1 VDKKLAAQKI
11 RARLERRIATF
22 LGCEVGDLPRMKIGT
37 LVHMLFLLFGDTE
50 DLGGFS
56 TSMSGM
62 LQILTNEV
70 VWDIEA
76 KVEEAETPKVV
87 VVN

>member
-1 VDKKLAAQKI
+1 MNKELAAQKI

-56 TSMSGM
+56 TSMSGV
-62 LQILTNEV
+62 LQILSNEI
-70 VWDIEA
+70 VWDLEA
-76 KVEEAETPKVV
+76 KVEEEMPKAV

>member
-1 VDKKLAAQKI
+1 VDKKLAAERI
-11 RARLERRIATF
+11 RARMERRIATF

-37 LVHMLFLLFGDTE
+37 LVHIHFLLFGDTE

-56 TSMSGM
+56 TSMSGV
-62 LQILTNEV
+62 LQILGNEM
-70 VWDIEA
+70 VWDLET
-76 KVEEAETPKVV
+76 KVEEDMPKAV

>member
-1 VDKKLAAQKI
+1 
-11 RARLERRIATF
+11 
-22 LGCEVGDLPRMKIGT
+22 MKIGT

-76 KVEEAETPKVV
+76 KVEEAETPKVLI
-87 VVN
+87 N

>member
-1 VDKKLAAQKI
+1 MDKKLAAERI
-11 RARLERRIATF
+11 RARMERRIATF

-37 LVHMLFLLFGDTE
+37 LVHIHFLLFGDTE

-76 KVEEAETPKVV
+76 KVEEAETPKVLI
-87 VVN
+87 N